1 MAPGQTAFGHSF
13 SHAGAPRATSGTFT
27 SRSSFKGMRKPL
39 LRKAMPKA
47 FSFGGMTWQVVHE
60 VPYRLA
66 KIGNAE
72 SGSANTQRTRLD
84 TTHRKNTGYTYH
96 VTARKRKILIVD
108 DDAGIRS
115 SLSMILQSW
124 GFEPLLAADASE
136 AMYLAEKQDPDIVIS
151 DVVMPETSGLEL
163 LKMLKASDPHRPVL
177 LVTAQAT
184 VDNAVE
190 AMKQGARDF
199 LTKPLTDYD
208 KLKALIDDAERELEM
223 RRKVRR
229 LTARIEDSGGLGEFV
244 GISKPIREVYELI
257 ESVAQRDVSVMITG
271 ESGTGKEV
279 VARTI
284 HRFSRREGKPFLAI
298 NAAAIPE
305 SLIESELFGHERGA
319 FTGAVATRQGV
330 FEQANGGTL
339 LIDEIAEMPMA
350 LQPKLLRVL
359 ADGKVR
365 RLGGSYEFEFDVR
378 VLAATNRDPLKAIE
392 DGKLREDLYYRLNVV
407 PISLPPLRARGEDIP
422 LLVQHFVKEF
432 NAKHRLE
439 IEGATDVAVELLK
452 AYHWPGN
459 VRELRNVIERSAVL
473 VKGNWIDG
481 NDLPAYVRNPSM
493 RAEKLTFAVGET
505 TVADAERELILKTL
519 ERAGNNKAEAAR
531 QLGVDV
537 KTIYNKLKGYGI
549 EP

>member
-1 MAPGQTAFGHSF
+1 M
-13 SHAGAPRATSGTFT
+13 RA
-27 SRSSFKGMRKPL
+27 
-39 LRKAMPKA
+39 
-47 FSFGGMTWQVVHE
+47 
-60 VPYRLA
+60 
-66 KIGNAE
+66 
-72 SGSANTQRTRLD
+72 
-84 TTHRKNTGYTYH
+84 
-96 VTARKRKILIVD
+96 
-108 DDAGIRS
+108 
-115 SLSMILQSW
+115 SLGVLLQSW
-124 GFEPLLAADASE
+124 GFEILQASDGLE
-136 AMYLAEKQDPDIVIS
+136 ATRLVERYEPDLVIT
-151 DVVMPETSGLEL
+151 DLVMPELSGLDL
-163 LKMLKASDPHRPVL
+163 LRKLKEGDPHRPVL
-177 LVTAQAT
+177 LITAQGSI
-184 VDNAVE
+184 DDAVE

-199 LTKPLTDYD
+199 LTKPLTDHP
-208 KLKALIDDAERELEM
+208 KLKALLDDAERELEM
-223 RRKVRR
+223 RRKAKR
-229 LTARIEDSGGLGEFV
+229 LTARVEEDGGLGEFV
-244 GISKPIREVYELI
+244 GMSKPIREVFHLI

-284 HRFSRREGKPFLAI
+284 HKLSRREGKPFLAI

-378 VLAATNRDPLKAIE
+378 VLAATNRDPHKAIE

-407 PISLPPLRARGEDIP
+407 PIALPALRARPDDVP

-432 NAKHRLE
+432 NNKHHLRL
-439 IEGATDVAVELLK
+439 EGATDEAMAMLR
-452 AYHWPGN
+452 AYPWPGN
-459 VRELRNVIERSAVL
+459 VRELRNIIERSTVL
-473 VKGNWIDG
+473 AKGDWIDVH
-481 NDLPAYVRNPSM
+481 DLPPYVRDPSL
-493 RAEKLTFAVGET
+493 RREKLVFSVGET

-537 KTIYNKLKGYGI
+537 KTIYNKLKSYGI